1 MTSHFLSNI
10 YQHQFT
16 RQSYSKTK

>member
-16 RQSYSKTK
+16 RQSYSKIK